1 MLVLLTK
8 MTTVLPPDMW
18 MEIFNKLSESN
29 NYLDLLC
36 ICAYVSKSW
45 HLIINEF
52 LSLLSNNHINITYP
66 ISHINC
72 LYYLI
77 QKNNCSVNIYFSKYS
92 TPPWNY
98 NFENFC
104 VKYIL
109 LFPYTVILDLR
120 ENYFGSDGIATLWLY
135 KKYFMN
141 LEYIDLSCNMLN
153 DKACD
158 SLAEFI
164 SHCKK
169 ITHLNLRYNS
179 FEFNTDA
186 FDKLLVSSKKL
197 KYLNLSDNNLAIAGS
212 TKLIKY
218 IDGMTQIT
226 HLILKY
232 CNIPRNLILEL
243 AVKLHNLQNLYHLD
257 VSGSF
262 LEKPTIIETLLS
274 NISCTCRELILHGC
288 NLDITVD
295 VGILLSKFNNLELL
309 DLSNNGI
316 YDNKIDILISVL
328 DNMPNI
334 KCINLSSNYITRN
347 GIKKLLPTFSK
358 MKYIE
363 CIYLKNNCSANTEVK
378 IYLYNNYK
386 IDI

>member
-1 MLVLLTK
+1 MSNR
-8 MTTVLPPDMW
+8 LPPDML
-18 MEIFNKLSESN
+18 MIIFNKLSESN

-36 ICAYVSKSW
+36 ICVCVSKSW
-45 HLIINEF
+45 HLVINEF
-52 LSLLSNNHINITYP
+52 LSLLSNNPINITYP
-66 ISHINC
+66 ISHINI

-77 QKNNCSVNIYFSKYS
+77 QKNNCSVNIHFSKYS
-92 TPPWNY
+92 TPPWNC
-98 NFENFC
+98 NFEDFC
-104 VKYIL
+104 VKYML
-109 LFPYTVILDLR
+109 LFPYTVSLDLR

-135 KKYFMN
+135 KKYFIN

-153 DKACD
+153 DNTCD
-158 SLAEFI
+158 SLAKFFNY
-164 SHCKK
+164 CKK
-169 ITHLNLRYNS
+169 IKHLNLRYNS

-232 CNIPRNLILEL
+232 CGIPRNLILEL
-243 AVKLHNLQNLYHLD
+243 AVKLHNLQNLYHFD

-274 NISCTCRELILHGC
+274 NISRTCRELILHGC
-288 NLDITVD
+288 NLDITFN
-295 VGILLSKFNNLELL
+295 VGVLLSKFNNLELL

-316 YDNKIDILISVL
+316 NDNKIDILISVL
-328 DNMPNI
+328 DNMPCI
-334 KCINLSSNYITRN
+334 KCINMSSNYITRN
-347 GIKKLLPTFSK
+347 GIKRLLPTFSK

-363 CIYLKNNCSANTEVK
+363 CIYLENNCSANTEVK
-378 IYLYNNYK
+378 IYLYHNYK
-386 IDI
+386 IYI

>member
-1 MLVLLTK
+1 MASKLH
-8 MTTVLPPDMW
+8 PDMW
-18 MEIFNKLSESN
+18 MVIFNKLSESN

-45 HLIINEF
+45 HLIINQF
-52 LSLLSNNHINITYP
+52 LSSLDIINIIYPVSHINI
-66 ISHINC
+66 

-77 QKNNCSVNIYFSKYS
+77 QKNKCPVNIHFSKYS
-92 TPPWNY
+92 THLWKC
-98 NFENFC
+98 NFEQFC

-109 LFPYTVILDLR
+109 LFPYTVSLDLR
-120 ENYFGSDGIATLWLY
+120 ENYFGSSRIATLWLY
-135 KKYFMN
+135 KKYFIN

-153 DKACD
+153 DNACD
-158 SLAEFI
+158 SLAEFF

-169 ITHLNLRYNS
+169 IKHLNLRYNS

-186 FDKLLVSSKKL
+186 FDKLLVSIKEL

-232 CNIPRNLILEL
+232 CSIPSNLILQL
-243 AVKLHNLQNLYHLD
+243 AVKLHNLQNLYHFD

-288 NLDITVD
+288 NLDITFN
-295 VGILLSKFNNLELL
+295 VGVLLSKFNNLKLL
-309 DLSNNGI
+309 DLSNNEI
-316 YDNKIDILISVL
+316 NDNKIDILISVL
-328 DNMPNI
+328 DNMLGI
-334 KCINLSSNYITRN
+334 KSINLSSNYITRN
-347 GIKKLLPTFSK
+347 GIKRLLPTFSK
-358 MKYIE
+358 MKYIK
-363 CIYLKNNCSANTEVK
+363 CIYLANNCSANTEVK
-378 IYLYNNYK
+378 FYLYNNYK
-386 IDI
+386 IYI

>member
-1 MLVLLTK
+1 MPSR
-8 MTTVLPPDMW
+8 LPPDIW
-18 MEIFNKLSESN
+18 MIIFNKLSESN

-36 ICAYVSKSW
+36 ICVCVNKSW

-52 LSLLSNNHINITYP
+52 LSLLSNNPINITYP
-66 ISHINC
+66 ILHINI

-77 QKNNCSVNIYFSKYS
+77 HKNNCSVDIHFSKYS
-92 TPPWNY
+92 TPPRNC
-98 NFENFC
+98 NFKDFC
-104 VKYIL
+104 VKYML
-109 LFPYTVILDLR
+109 LFPYTVSLDLR

-135 KKYFMN
+135 KKYFIN
-141 LEYIDLSCNMLN
+141 LEYIDISCNMLD

-158 SLAEFI
+158 LLAEFI
-164 SHCKK
+164 SHCKN
-169 ITHLNLRYNS
+169 ITYLNLRYNS

-186 FDKLLVSSKKL
+186 FDKLLVSIKEL
-197 KYLNLSDNNLAIAGS
+197 KYLNLSDNNLAISGS

-232 CNIPRNLILEL
+232 CGIPRNLILEL
-243 AVKLHNLQNLYHLD
+243 AVKLHNLQNLYHFD

-274 NISCTCRELILHGC
+274 NISRTCRELILHGC
-288 NLDITVD
+288 NLDITFD
-295 VGILLSKFNNLELL
+295 VGVLLSKFNNLELL

-316 YDNKIDILISVL
+316 NDNKIDILISVL
-328 DNMPNI
+328 DNMPCI
-334 KCINLSSNYITRN
+334 KCINMTSNYITRN

-363 CIYLKNNCSANTEVK
+363 CIYLENNCSANTEVK

-386 IDI
+386 INI

>member
-1 MLVLLTK
+1 MSNR
-8 MTTVLPPDMW
+8 LPPDMW
-18 MEIFNKLSESN
+18 MIIFNKLSESN

-36 ICAYVSKSW
+36 ICVCVSKSW

-52 LSLLSNNHINITYP
+52 LSLLSNNPINITYP
-66 ISHINC
+66 ISHINI

-77 QKNNCSVNIYFSKYS
+77 HKNNCSVDIHFSKYS
-92 TPPWNY
+92 TPPWNC
-98 NFENFC
+98 NFEDFC
-104 VKYIL
+104 VKYML
-109 LFPYTVILDLR
+109 LFPYTISLDLR
-120 ENYFGSDGIATLWLY
+120 ENYFGSGRIATLWLY
-135 KKYFMN
+135 KKYFIN

-153 DKACD
+153 DNACA

-169 ITHLNLRYNS
+169 IKHLNLRYNS
-179 FEFNTDA
+179 FEFNTVA
-186 FDKLLVSSKKL
+186 FDKLLVSIKEL

-218 IDGMTQIT
+218 INSMAQIT

-232 CNIPRNLILEL
+232 CGISSNLILQL
-243 AVKLHNLQNLYHLD
+243 ATKLHNLQNLYHFD

-274 NISCTCRELILHGC
+274 NISSTCRELILHGC
-288 NLDITVD
+288 NLDITFN
-295 VGILLSKFNNLELL
+295 VGVLLSKFNNLELL

-316 YDNKIDILISVL
+316 NDNKIDILISVL
-328 DNMPNI
+328 GNMLDI
-334 KCINLSSNYITRN
+334 KFINLSSNYITCN

-363 CIYLKNNCSANTEVK
+363 CIYLENNCSANTEVK
-378 IYLYNNYK
+378 IYLYHNYK
-386 IDI
+386 IYI

>member
-36 ICAYVSKSW
+36 ICAYVSKRW

-52 LSLLSNNHINITYP
+52 LTLLSKDIINITYS
-66 ISHINC
+66 ISHINI

-77 QKNNCSVNIYFSKYS
+77 KKNNCSVNIHFSKYT
-92 TPPWNY
+92 TPPSNC
-98 NFENFC
+98 NFKQFC
-104 VKYIL
+104 VKYML
-109 LFPYTVILDLR
+109 LFPYTVSLDLR
-120 ENYFGSDGIATLWLY
+120 ENYFGSSRIATLWLY
-135 KKYFMN
+135 KKYFIN

-153 DKACD
+153 DNACD
-158 SLAEFI
+158 SLAEFF

-169 ITHLNLRYNS
+169 IQHLNLRYNS

-186 FDKLLVSSKKL
+186 FDKLLVSIKEL

-232 CNIPRNLILEL
+232 CGIPSNLILQL
-243 AVKLHNLQNLYHLD
+243 AVKLHNLQNLYHFD

-288 NLDITVD
+288 NLDITFN
-295 VGILLSKFNNLELL
+295 VGVLLSKFNNLKLL
-309 DLSNNGI
+309 DLSNNEI
-316 YDNKIDILISVL
+316 NDNKIDILISVL
-328 DNMPNI
+328 DNMLGI
-334 KCINLSSNYITRN
+334 KSINLSSNYITRN
-347 GIKKLLPTFSK
+347 GIKRLLPTFSK
-358 MKYIE
+358 MIYIE
-363 CIYLKNNCSANTEVK
+363 CIYLANNCSANTKVK
-378 IYLYNNYK
+378 FYLYNNYK
-386 IDI
+386 IYI

>member
-1 MLVLLTK
+1 MAPA
-8 MTTVLPPDMW
+8 LPPDMW
-18 MEIFNKLSESN
+18 MEIFNKLSKSN

-45 HLIINEF
+45 HLVINDF
-52 LSLLSNNHINITYP
+52 LTLLSKDIINITYS
-66 ISHINC
+66 ISHINI

-77 QKNNCSVNIYFSKYS
+77 KKNNCSVNIHFSKYS

-98 NFENFC
+98 NFEEFC
-104 VKYIL
+104 VKYML
-109 LFPYTVILDLR
+109 LFPYTVSLDLR

-141 LEYIDLSCNMLN
+141 LKYIDLSCNMLN
-153 DKACD
+153 DNACD
-158 SLAEFI
+158 SLAEFF

-169 ITHLNLRYNS
+169 IKHLNLRYNS

-186 FDKLLVSSKKL
+186 FDKLLVSSKEL
-197 KYLNLSDNNLAIAGS
+197 KYLNLSDNNLAISGS

-226 HLILKY
+226 HLLLKY
-232 CNIPRNLILEL
+232 CGIPRNLILEL
-243 AVKLHNLQNLYHLD
+243 AVKLHNLQNLYHFD

-274 NISCTCRELILHGC
+274 NISSTCRELILHGC
-288 NLDITVD
+288 NLDITFN
-295 VGILLSKFNNLELL
+295 VGVLLSKFNNLELL

-316 YDNKIDILISVL
+316 NDNKIDILISVL
-328 DNMPNI
+328 DNMPDI
-334 KCINLSSNYITRN
+334 KCINMSSNYITRN
-347 GIKKLLPTFSK
+347 GIKRLLSTFSK

-363 CIYLKNNCSANTEVK
+363 CIYLVENNCSANTEVK
-378 IYLYNNYK
+378 NYLYHNYK
-386 IDI
+386 IYI

>member
-1 MLVLLTK
+1 MAPA
-8 MTTVLPPDMW
+8 LPPDMW

-45 HLIINEF
+45 HLIINNF
-52 LSLLSNNHINITYP
+52 LTLLSKNIINITYP

-77 QKNNCSVNIYFSKYS
+77 QKNNCSVNIHFSKYS
-92 TPPWNY
+92 THPWNH
-98 NFENFC
+98 NFEEFC
-104 VKYIL
+104 VKYML
-109 LFPYTVILDLR
+109 LFPYTVSLDLR
-120 ENYFGSDGIATLWLY
+120 ENYFGSDGISTLWLY

-153 DKACD
+153 DNACD
-158 SLAEFI
+158 SLAEFF

-212 TKLIKY
+212 TKLIKH
-218 IDGMTQIT
+218 IDSMTQIT

-232 CNIPRNLILEL
+232 CGIPSNLILEL
-243 AVKLHNLQNLYHLD
+243 AVKLHNLQNLYHFD

-274 NISCTCRELILHGC
+274 NISRTCRELILHGC
-288 NLDITVD
+288 NLDITFD
-295 VGILLSKFNNLELL
+295 VGVLLSKFNNLELL

-316 YDNKIDILISVL
+316 NDNKIDILISVL
-328 DNMPNI
+328 DNMPCI
-334 KCINLSSNYITRN
+334 KCINMSSNYITRN

-358 MKYIE
+358 MKYIK
-363 CIYLKNNCSANTEVK
+363 CIYLENNCSANTEVK
-378 IYLYNNYK
+378 IYLYHNYK
-386 IDI
+386 IYI